1 MPNADRAFRPSET
14 RPCRFDP
21 VDVCDG
27 VWFHSVLS
35 HAAQALVVACD
46 SLVDAVCV
54 ALEVADDGD
63 PGDGVVM
70 RIQ

>member
-1 MPNADRAFRPSET
+1 MPNAGRAFRPSET
-14 RPCRFDP
+14 RLRRFDP
-21 VDVCDG
+21 VDVYGC

-46 SLVDAVCV
+46 SLVGAVRV

-63 PGDGVVM
+63 AGDGVVT